1 MQYTS
6 KYQSPIGGITLAG
19 DETGLT
25 GLWFDGQ
32 KYFAATLDAEHE
44 EKDLPI
50 FRQTKRWLDLYF
62 QGRAPGPIPPLSLK
76 GSPFRQAV
84 WEIMLQIPYGQVTT
98 YKEIASKIAQK
109 QGSAAMFAQAVGN
122 AVGHN
127 PVSIIV
133 PCHRVIG
140 SDGSLTG
147 YAGGISKKIFLLSLE
162 KADQNQYHL
171 PKNKTLE

>member
-6 KYQSPIGGITLAG
+6 KYQSPIGGITLAA
-19 DETGLT
+19 DENGLT

-44 EKDLPI
+44 ERELPI
-50 FRQTKRWLDLYF
+50 FRQTKCWLDLYF
-62 QGRAPGPIPPLSLK
+62 QGRTPGPVPPLSLK
-76 GSPFRQAV
+76 GSPFRQTV

-98 YKEIASKIAQK
+98 YKEIASKIAQA
-109 QGSAAMFAQAVGN
+109 QGRGTMFAQAVGN

-162 KADQNQYHL
+162 KTDQTKYRL
-171 PKNKTLE
+171 PKN